1 MKNTIFALFVIVLLC
16 SLFTGCSTI
25 EGIGKD
31 IQSASKLV
39 SDKMD
44 EPNVELN
51 ESPEIEAMQDT
62 ASRAFDELD
71 EGI

>member
-1 MKNTIFALFVIVLLC
+1 MKNTIFAIAVLLLL
-16 SLFTGCSTI
+16 SVLFTGCSTI

-44 EPNVELN
+44 EPSVELN
-51 ESPEIEAMQDT
+51 ESSKIETMQEIA
-62 ASRAFDELD
+62 DEV
-71 EGI
+71 

>member
-1 MKNTIFALFVIVLLC
+1 MKNTIFAIAVLLLL
-16 SLFTGCSTI
+16 SVLFTGCSTI

-44 EPNVELN
+44 EPNVELI
-51 ESPEIEAMQDT
+51 ESTEVETMQEF
-62 ASRAFDELD
+62 ADEV
-71 EGI
+71 

>member
-1 MKNTIFALFVIVLLC
+1 MKNTIFAIAVLLLL
-16 SLFTGCSTI
+16 SVLFTGCSTI

-51 ESPEIEAMQDT
+51 ESSEIEAMQDT

>member
-1 MKNTIFALFVIVLLC
+1 MEKHMKNTIFAIAVLLLL
-16 SLFTGCSTI
+16 SVLFTGCSTI

-44 EPNVELN
+44 EPSVELI
-51 ESPEIEAMQDT
+51 ESTEVETMQEIA
-62 ASRAFDELD
+62 DEV
-71 EGI
+71 

>member
-1 MKNTIFALFVIVLLC
+1 MNKILVVALALLF
-16 SLFTGCSTI
+16 SGCSTI

-44 EPNVELN
+44 EPSVELI
-51 ESPEIEAMQDT
+51 ESTEVETMQEIA
-62 ASRAFDELD
+62 DEV
-71 EGI
+71 

>member
-51 ESPEIEAMQDT
+51 DSALEATEDFVP
-62 ASRAFDELD
+62 AGE
-71 EGI
+71 

>member
-31 IQSASKLV
+31 IQSASKSV
-39 SDKMD
+39 SDKMGQ
-44 EPNVELN
+44 EEL
-51 ESPEIEAMQDT
+51 
-62 ASRAFDELD
+62 
-71 EGI
+71 